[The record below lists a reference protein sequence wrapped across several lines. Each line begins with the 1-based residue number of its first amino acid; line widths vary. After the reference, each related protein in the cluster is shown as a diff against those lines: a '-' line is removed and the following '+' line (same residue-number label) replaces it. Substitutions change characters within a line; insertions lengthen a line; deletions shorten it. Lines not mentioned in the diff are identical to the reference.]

1 MKVETTDIYYSAY
14 LMAKGENLKAMNI
27 RNGGNRIKIIFIFS
41 GNETLNRLNLAFQNG
56 KAQVN
61 PIDLKK
67 CVLHLKDI
75 MYDKLQTYKE
85 EKRKNGNKQR
95 NHRGRQTVC

>member
-27 RNGGNRIKIIFIFS
+27 RNGGNRLKIIFIFS
-41 GNETLNRLNLAFQNG
+41 GNETLNRLNRAFQNG
-56 KAQVN
+56 KASVN

-67 CVLHLKDI
+67 CDLHLKDI

-85 EKRKNGNKQR
+85 EKRRNGNNQR
-95 NHRGRQTVC
+95 YHRDRQAV